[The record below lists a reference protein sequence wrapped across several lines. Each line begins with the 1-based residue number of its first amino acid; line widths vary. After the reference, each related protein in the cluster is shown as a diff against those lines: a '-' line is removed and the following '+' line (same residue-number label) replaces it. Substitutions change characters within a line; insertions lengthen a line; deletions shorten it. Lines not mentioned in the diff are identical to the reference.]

1 MATTLADEFLADLG
15 EDDEIEMTEAQE
27 HGEAPVKSHHQLQNT
42 GMDLVDKALEID
54 DIHKVAK
61 LRASH
66 RLRSIMQRIDE
77 FSTEKHSSLGKESG
91 ALEDHPEYEL
101 IVEATNI
108 TLELGEE
115 ISVVHKFIRDHYAKR
130 FPELESIVAN
140 PVDYANAVKRIG
152 NQMDI
157 TLIDLSDI
165 LPAAIFMIVSVTAS
179 TTEGTPIAD
188 EEMNRV
194 IEACDE
200 LLALEQDRSKIL
212 SYVEG
217 RMDIVAPNL
226 SAVTGSSIAARLMGI
241 AGGLT
246 ALSKLPATVVQLLGN
261 KKKTSTGLSAGG
273 IHAGL
278 VNECDLV
285 QNAPSS
291 LRMKVRRLVAAKSTL
306 CARVDAFHESA
317 RGEVG
322 RRFREEIQRKI
333 EKWQEPPPPLPP
345 KPLPAPD
352 DAPRKKR
359 GGKRARKMK
368 EKFAVTELRKQANRM
383 AFGVEAEETL
393 GNTAKGLGLIGK
405 GTGKVRLSAEQK
417 ALLPKPKR
425 PRISG
430 TATTVPGTAT
440 GVASSLAFT
449 PVQGLEL
456 RVTPSQSQSSE
467 KYFSSSMGFLKVNQK
482 KSE

>member
-1 MATTLADEFLADLG
+1 
-15 EDDEIEMTEAQE
+15 
-27 HGEAPVKSHHQLQNT
+27 
-42 GMDLVDKALEID
+42 
-54 DIHKVAK
+54 
-61 LRASH
+61 
-66 RLRSIMQRIDE
+66 
-77 FSTEKHSSLGKESG
+77 
-91 ALEDHPEYEL
+91 
-101 IVEATNI
+101 
-108 TLELGEE
+108 
-115 ISVVHKFIRDHYAKR
+115 
-130 FPELESIVAN
+130 
-140 PVDYANAVKRIG
+140 
-152 NQMDI
+152 
-157 TLIDLSDI
+157 
-165 LPAAIFMIVSVTAS
+165 
-179 TTEGTPIAD
+179 
-188 EEMNRV
+188 
-194 IEACDE
+194 
-200 LLALEQDRSKIL
+200 
-212 SYVEG
+212 
-217 RMDIVAPNL
+217 
-226 SAVTGSSIAARLMGI
+226 
-241 AGGLT
+241 
-246 ALSKLPATVVQLLGN
+246 LSKLPATVVQLLGN

-291 LRMKVRRLVAAKSTL
+291 LRMKVCLAACFSRLLYPPNLAFSNLKVRRLVAAKSTL

-430 TATTVPGTAT
+430 ESSIIQPLLVRLRALPLSSGTATTVPGTAT